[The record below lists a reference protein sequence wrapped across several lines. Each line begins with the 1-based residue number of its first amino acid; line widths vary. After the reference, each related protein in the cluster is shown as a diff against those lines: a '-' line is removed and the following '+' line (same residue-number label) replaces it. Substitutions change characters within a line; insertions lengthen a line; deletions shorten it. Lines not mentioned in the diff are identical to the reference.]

1 MDNQNPDLLEKIRQ
15 QFEDSPY
22 PINPL
27 DHSPKIDYLW
37 LYIQNLITPYYLR
50 NQRVI
55 ETPGKIILDAGCGT
69 GYSSLVL
76 AEANPGA
83 QIIGIDLSEKS
94 VAIAQQRLQVH
105 GFDKAEFYPISIEEL
120 PKLGKEFDYIN
131 CDEVLYLLPNPV
143 SALQIMRSILKPEG
157 IIRSNL
163 HSSVNRF
170 PYFRAQELFKM
181 MGLMDDT
188 PQDMAMELVC
198 ETMKALKDQVLLK
211 RQTWD
216 ASFEENRNNIL
227 TNYLLQGDK
236 GFTIPEMFSILEA
249 SGLEFISMVNWR
261 QWDLISLFKEPDD
274 LPMFLG
280 MSLPE
285 TSLQERLHL
294 FELLHPV
301 HRLLDFWCGH
311 PNQAHPRIPVTE
323 WANTDWQEV
332 RVHLHP
338 QLSTPAVRDEML
350 RCIIQLSPF
359 EISNHLPLTG
369 VQSLVDSTI
378 AACLLPLLESAQPMS
393 SLVERWQQLRPVHPI
408 TLEATTPEEAFELVK
423 QALTGLEENGYVLLE
438 RQS

>member
-15 QFEDSPY
+15 QFETSPY

-27 DHSPKIDYLW
+27 EHSPKTDSSW

-50 NQRVI
+50 NQRVL

-83 QIIGIDLSEKS
+83 QIIGVDLSEKS

-105 GFDKAEFYPISIEEL
+105 GFEKAEFYPISIEEL

-143 SALQIMRSILKPEG
+143 SALQIMRSVLKPEG

-211 RQTWD
+211 RQTWN
-216 ASFEENRNNIL
+216 ASFEVNRNNIL

-274 LPMFLG
+274 LPVFLG

-311 PNQAHPRIPVTE
+311 PHQAQSWIPVTE
-323 WANTDWQEV
+323 WTNSDWQDV

-338 QLSTPAVRDEML
+338 QLRTPAVRDEMI
-350 RCIIQLSPF
+350 RCITQLNPF
-359 EISNHLPLTG
+359 EISKHLPLRG
-369 VQSLVDSTI
+369 VQSLLDSTI

-393 SLVERWQQLRPVHPI
+393 SLVERWQQLRPVHPL
-408 TLEATTPEEAFELVK
+408 TLEATTPEEAFELVR
-423 QALTGLEENGYVLLE
+423 QALTGLEDHGYVLLE